1 MKITSRNICF
11 YLAVVTFA
19 RETGDLQT
27 LSDVDIKLIALTYM
41 LEAQVHGTAHLR
53 ECPPPLTVLNVKN
66 FKETQMPGWGT
77 NVTNLA
83 DWDALDQIPETGPDN
98 SGSRILPLKDIDENS
113 SNLGEESKEVL
124 PSDVV
129 GEKKQATV
137 KKEVDLTAKKMI
149 ACGIDATGG
158 ETGENGGDWLPAVS
172 RSTHRRYLRRKARH
186 EERERALEEETNH
199 SLADEQF
206 GNFNQEGECEE
217 NGITHLKEHAGT
229 SESFEEDLK
238 KLDIG
243 SEMKGSVDVSNVDDR
258 NVVTSGTEGGVDIS
272 NGVDGNS
279 SEQSWM
285 LRSMSDSSIAC
296 VTSDFA
302 MQNVLLQI
310 GLRLLAPGG
319 MQIRQ
324 LHR

>member
-1 MKITSRNICF
+1 MVK
-11 YLAVVTFA
+11 FA

-66 FKETQMPGWGT
+66 FKETQMPGWGS

-83 DWDALDQIPETGPDN
+83 EWEALDQIPETGSGN
-98 SGSRILPLKDIDENS
+98 SRSRILPLKDLDENS
-113 SNLGEESKEVL
+113 NNSGEETKEVL

-129 GEKKQATV
+129 GEKKQGTP
-137 KKEVDLTAKKMI
+137 KKEVDLTTKKMM

-158 ETGENGGDWLPAVS
+158 EAGENGDDWLPAVS
-172 RSTHRRYLRRKARH
+172 RSTHRRYLRRKARR
-186 EERERALEEETNH
+186 EEREKALEEETNH

-206 GNFNQEGECEE
+206 DTLDQDGESEE
-217 NGITHLKEHAGT
+217 NDNIHLEGH
-229 SESFEEDLK
+229 ESIDEDLE

-243 SEMKGSVDVSNVDDR
+243 SEMEGSVDVSNGDDGNEVRSEMEGSVD
-258 NVVTSGTEGGVDIS
+258 VS
-272 NGVDGNS
+272 NGDDGNS

-285 LRSMSDSSIAC
+285 LRSLSDSSIAC